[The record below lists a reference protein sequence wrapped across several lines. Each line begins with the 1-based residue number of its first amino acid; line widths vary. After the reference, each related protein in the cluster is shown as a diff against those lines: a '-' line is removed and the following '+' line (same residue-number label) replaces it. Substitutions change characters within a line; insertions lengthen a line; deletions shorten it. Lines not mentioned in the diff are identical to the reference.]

1 MSPDGSRLLVAAGDR
16 VYLVDTSQDQIVA
29 EVAPGFA
36 PTSLAVLPD
45 SDTAYV
51 ASSGSTLVR
60 TIDLKSGQLSELVR
74 VLHTAPTSLSVGPD
88 SRVYATPPGEL
99 YQLDLLPELPLPA
112 APVVSASSGPPLQLA
127 GRESGTSVKKARGQ
141 PKLGGQKLSIDEF
154 LVLGGGHF
162 YMKASGRLVQ
172 GVLSRAGSDLEMK
185 HPVTGQPI
193 GPNVVDLALS
203 SNRRAVFLA
212 LNGEPRLVKLGR
224 SKPGETEE
232 ITLSSTPTAIAV
244 VSPRLGQS
252 SGSLEQVSGDGTILA
267 GGRAFELTVRALS
280 ESGTAQSRIPVFASN
295 IFPEIAQCF
304 PGLTAGNGRATV
316 YCVSDETE
324 VARPIIVTISDG
336 EGRSAPPFTVRVR
349 PPTETEGLSKVSGDA
364 ETIGA
369 NSPFE
374 LVVFAAKDRVVQ
386 TGLPLTVTFDSD
398 VTDDI
403 EFSCTSPALTDSN
416 GEGHIMCMTGD
427 PVDSASTAVI
437 EVTVAVTDAEGRSVE
452 FMISIDPTVLTGL
465 TSTGLFKISGDGQI
479 VRQGQLFPK
488 PMIVHSLIDS
498 VPQAGE
504 RLVVSNTSQALPFN
518 QQKIICP
525 LSAFTDDEGFARVQ
539 CRAGLV
545 FGQSTERVVF
555 SGPQLRV
562 AEFSAI
568 ISSVGGGL
576 ASEVVILNDSP
587 FRAQVGVRLVDE
599 LRVRT
604 QDSGGAAV
612 AEQEV
617 FFFSDDDVTFDP
629 PSITTDARG
638 EGTTTVIIGC
648 NSRSRATIAVGLNE
662 GVREDSIRVEGLPGP
677 LTEVRKIR
685 GDDQVA
691 SPGQLLNRAALVAR
705 LTDACGNAIPNHP
718 MTWHVNPE
726 PRATLR
732 NVFNRANRSG
742 EGSAIVQVSRYG
754 GPFGVSVEAVGARAT
769 FNITVELDP
778 SELEKLSGDGQ
789 SIGAGQF
796 AGQPLVVEV
805 RGNNRFGVS
814 GVDVTFAVTRGD
826 ATLVSPAT
834 KTDGLGIAFTRVQ
847 GGPTNGPVT
856 VTAAAAGETVT
867 FNLRV
872 GGGAPTAPLDG
883 FVNGASFAPGWVPG
897 SLGTVFVTGLLGDID
912 GVVQGNRVPF
922 PTTLEGVSVTVNGT
936 RAPIIS
942 VININGQEQINVQVP
957 FGARVGTATVVIE
970 KDGLSITV
978 EGVPILSV
986 QPGIFEFPLDGNFF
1000 AAALD
1005 IDNKLITPS
1014 NPVRPGG
1021 IVQLFLTG
1029 LGRLTT
1035 AVGTNNPGPASP
1047 LPRVVVETI
1056 VGLDDAG
1063 MKNLGAFYAPG
1074 LLMVYQIN
1082 FEVGANVQSGNRK
1095 LTIVGGGVASKPSL
1109 LPVRR

>member
-1 MSPDGSRLLVAAGDR
+1 MRPSKMGIIVTLLLALPLTLAAAEVVFVFDRSAPTASVYDAGSLELIAKPKVGMGASHAFGVGDPREGGRFDKFYVVSRSAIVILDPDFSILGNLFLSGSVPATPGAADMSPDGSRLLVAAGDR

-29 EVAPGFA
+29 ELAPGFV

-45 SDTAYV
+45 SDTVYV

-60 TIDLKSGQLSELVR
+60 TIDLKSGQLSDLVR
-74 VLHTAPTSLSVGPD
+74 VLPAAPTSLSVGPD
-88 SRVYATPPGEL
+88 SRVYATPPGEI

-112 APVVSASSGPPLQLA
+112 APVVSTSSGPPLQLA
-127 GRESGTSVKKARGQ
+127 GRESGTSVEKASGQ
-141 PKLGGQKLSIDEF
+141 PKLGGQKLSIHEF
-154 LVLGGGHF
+154 LVLGGGNF
-162 YMKASGRLVQ
+162 YMKAPGRLVQ

-185 HPVTGQPI
+185 HPVTGEPF
-193 GPNVVDLALS
+193 GPNMVDLALS
-203 SNRRAVFLA
+203 SSRRAVFLA

-224 SKPGETEE
+224 SNPDEIEE

-336 EGRSAPPFTVRVR
+336 QGRSALPFTVRVR

-374 LVVFAAKDRVVQ
+374 LVVFAAKDRVIQ

-545 FGQSTERVVF
+545 FGLSIERVVF

-587 FRAQVGVRLVDE
+587 FRAQVGVRLVNE
-599 LRVRT
+599 LLVRT

-629 PSITTDARG
+629 PSIITDTLG
-638 EGTTTVIIGC
+638 EGTTAVTIGC
-648 NSRSRATIAVGLNE
+648 NSRSRATIKVGLKE
-662 GVREDSIRVEGLPGP
+662 GVTEDSIRVEGLPGQ

-685 GDDQVA
+685 GQKDQSRRPSRFPRTVA
-691 SPGQLLNRAALVAR
+691 EPRGPGRAAHR
-705 LTDACGNAIPNHP
+705 
-718 MTWHVNPE
+718 HV
-726 PRATLR
+726 
-732 NVFNRANRSG
+732 
-742 EGSAIVQVSRYG
+742 
-754 GPFGVSVEAVGARAT
+754 
-769 FNITVELDP
+769 
-778 SELEKLSGDGQ
+778 
-789 SIGAGQF
+789 
-796 AGQPLVVEV
+796 
-805 RGNNRFGVS
+805 
-814 GVDVTFAVTRGD
+814 
-826 ATLVSPAT
+826 
-834 KTDGLGIAFTRVQ
+834 
-847 GGPTNGPVT
+847 
-856 VTAAAAGETVT
+856 
-867 FNLRV
+867 
-872 GGGAPTAPLDG
+872 
-883 FVNGASFAPGWVPG
+883 W
-897 SLGTVFVTGLLGDID
+897 
-912 GVVQGNRVPF
+912 
-922 PTTLEGVSVTVNGT
+922 
-936 RAPIIS
+936 
-942 VININGQEQINVQVP
+942 
-957 FGARVGTATVVIE
+957 
-970 KDGLSITV
+970 
-978 EGVPILSV
+978 
-986 QPGIFEFPLDGNFF
+986 
-1000 AAALD
+1000 
-1005 IDNKLITPS
+1005 
-1014 NPVRPGG
+1014 
-1021 IVQLFLTG
+1021 
-1029 LGRLTT
+1029 
-1035 AVGTNNPGPASP
+1035 
-1047 LPRVVVETI
+1047 
-1056 VGLDDAG
+1056 
-1063 MKNLGAFYAPG
+1063 
-1074 LLMVYQIN
+1074 
-1082 FEVGANVQSGNRK
+1082 
-1095 LTIVGGGVASKPSL
+1095 
-1109 LPVRR
+1109 